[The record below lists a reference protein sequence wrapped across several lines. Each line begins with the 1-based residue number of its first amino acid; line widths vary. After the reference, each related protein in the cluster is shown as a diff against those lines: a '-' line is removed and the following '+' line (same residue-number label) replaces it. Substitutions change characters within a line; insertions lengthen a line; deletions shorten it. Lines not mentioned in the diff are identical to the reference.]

1 MKTILAVKLVLLLLL
16 TAILGISLVGCG
28 SPRGTIEIWLEG
40 VSMGNMSMDSKPI
53 SGLPSQK
60 TNLVIKGSAREIH
73 VSNEEG
79 KTVLKLLPSEAKIF
93 IGPDGMSLEGFDPE
107 QVEIRWETTTEKDD

>member
-16 TAILGISLVGCG
+16 TAILGASLASCG

-40 VSMGNMSMDSKPI
+40 VSMGNMSMEGKPI

-60 TNLVIKGSAREIH
+60 TNLVIKGNAREIH
-73 VSNEEG
+73 VSNEGGE
-79 KTVLKLLPSEAKIF
+79 TVLRLLPSDAKIF

-107 QVEIRWETTTEKDD
+107 QVEIRWETPENKD

>member
-1 MKTILAVKLVLLLLL
+1 MKTILAVKLALLLLL
-16 TAILGISLVGCG
+16 TVVLSIGLAGCE

-40 VSMGNMSMDSKPI
+40 VSMGSMSMDSKPI

-107 QVEIRWETTTEKDD
+107 QVEIRWETPAEKD

>member
-1 MKTILAVKLVLLLLL
+1 MKTTLAFRLGLLVLLMVV
-16 TAILGISLVGCG
+16 LGSSLVGCG
-28 SPRGTIEIWLEG
+28 SPRGSIEIWLEG

-60 TNLVIKGSAREIH
+60 TNVVIKSSAREIH
-73 VSNEEG
+73 VSTESG

-107 QVEIRWETTTEKDD
+107 QVEIRWETPEQ